1 KMKNKIIKYLAILTI
16 VVASGCVT
24 KPYKSP
30 DTTHVVDSLYRVLE
44 NQVDTSFSNADL
56 GWRYFFTDTLLISY
70 IEQALA
76 NNYDMRIALANIA
89 KAEAQLRQSKAAYSP
104 SFSASMGYG
113 ANMEAYRPIQ
123 DMGQVGVKFG
133 WEIDLWGK
141 IASVKRSAYAS
152 LWAEQDTRLAL
163 QSTIIARLGTLYYT
177 LVGYDAQKE
186 VIEQTI
192 INRKAYLVTT
202 RQLKESAQVN
212 EVAVQQAIAQLS
224 EVEAAAPELD
234 LAIVKTEN
242 AFRFLMGQISGP
254 VVRHPVID
262 IKDVKLIT
270 RVGCPAQLLSNRMD
284 VRAAEQKYRAAHEM
298 WNMSR
303 AAMYPSL
310 TISADGNISDIF
322 RNHFGTLNLLAGLTE
337 PIWNGRKL
345 RTQKE
350 VARLT
355 ADQAEYTFQS
365 TLLRAG
371 QEVSDALASQLKTR
385 DRALSQVVQLRSLRL
400 AYEYSMELFVNGYA
414 TYLDV
419 LLAQTG
425 VFNTEISL
433 IQTYLDNLNARI
445 ELYRALG
452 GGAK

>member
-1 KMKNKIIKYLAILTI
+1 MMKIRTIIFLT
-16 VVASGCVT
+16 VGALVLSSCVT

-30 DTTHVVDSLYRVLE
+30 DTSGVVDSLYRVLE
-44 NQVDTSFSNADL
+44 AKVDTSACQADVS
-56 GWRYFFTDTLLISY
+56 WREFFTDTVLVNY
-70 IEQALA
+70 MEQALI
-76 NNYDMRIALANIA
+76 NNYDMRSALANIA
-89 KAEAQLRQSKAAYSP
+89 KAESQFRQSKAAYSP
-104 SFSASMGYG
+104 SITVSMGYG
-113 ANMEAYRPIQ
+113 ADLDSKKPII
-123 DMGQVGVKFG
+123 DVGQAGLQFG

-141 IASVKRSAYAS
+141 IASAKRSALAQ
-152 LWAEQDTRLAL
+152 LWAEQDTRSAL
-163 QSTIIARLGTLYYT
+163 QSTIVARLASLYYT
-177 LVGYDAQKE
+177 LVVYDAQAE
-186 VIEQTI
+186 VINKAI
-192 INRKAYLVTT
+192 LNRSAYLETT
-202 RQLKESAQVN
+202 RQLKQSAQVN

-224 EVEAAAPELD
+224 EVQSAKVKLE
-234 LAIVKTEN
+234 LAIIKAEN
-242 AFRFLMGQISGP
+242 AFRQLLGKPSGP
-254 VVRHPVID
+254 VERHPVID
-262 IKDVKLIT
+262 ITDAKVIT
-270 RVGCPAQLLSNRMD
+270 RIGYSSQLLANRSD
-284 VRAAEQKYRAAHEM
+284 VRAAEQKFRAAHQM

-310 TISADGNISDIF
+310 TISATGNFTDIF
-322 RNHFGTLNLLAGLTE
+322 RSHFGVLNLLAGLTE

-355 ADQAEYTFQS
+355 ADVAEYNFQN

-385 DRALSQVVQLRSLRL
+385 ESAVAQATQLKALRL
-400 AYEYSMELFVNGYA
+400 AYEYSLELFINGYA

-433 IQTYLDNLNARI
+433 TQTYLDNLNARI